1 MMSFKERE
9 RVVGVFHYQSVDQS
23 SNGRRQVMTRVAC
36 IQDTTYIRFF
46 FWNLHIMRIYNFRVS
61 RLLNFEKRNRC
72 LLPLPPVPAGRR
84 KPAKKAA
91 EGMGQRKAA
100 AREARWEEAFMCGW
114 AGGWWR
120 RAQRVAADRP
130 LHAA

>member
-1 MMSFKERE
+1 
-9 RVVGVFHYQSVDQS
+9 
-23 SNGRRQVMTRVAC
+23 MTRKPRHLDMDHVDNPSA
-36 IQDTTYIRFF
+36 IR
-46 FWNLHIMRIYNFRVS
+46 LVRISLYKAAERTLVIHKVV
-61 RLLNFEKRNRC
+61 RLLNLEKRNRC

-130 LHAA
+130 PRAA